1 MVAVDGFPGPF
12 ARTFPSQLMATSHS
26 SHPTPS
32 RKRPEAA
39 NARHRRLLVVMTA
52 LLGVAIA
59 LSGWHPLFPDDWWVE
74 HILVMAALPILWL
87 LYRRLPLSRVSW
99 IGIYLFLY
107 LHELGAHY
115 TYSKVPYE
123 QWTQAWLG
131 FSLND
136 SFGWQRNHFDRL
148 VHFSYGLLLALP
160 IREILARWC
169 GARGF
174 WSWFLA
180 ADVVMSTSCFY
191 ELLEWAAA
199 LVFSEEVGT
208 AYLGTQG
215 DVWDAHKDI
224 LLAVIGG
231 LITLAIA
238 IFFEARRRKAA
249 FWREWRDSLKI
260 NRETDV

>member
-1 MVAVDGFPGPF
+1 MSCVLSLLFF
-12 ARTFPSQLMATSHS
+12 AHAMAGKS
-26 SHPTPS
+26 STTPS
-32 RKRPEAA
+32 ARRGYRTAA
-39 NARHRRLLVVMTA
+39 NADRRNLLLWLTG

-59 LSGWHPLFPDDWWVE
+59 LSGWHPLMPEDWIVE
-74 HILVMAALPILWL
+74 HILVAAVLPVLWL
-87 LYRRLPLSRVSW
+87 LYRHIRLSLVSW
-99 IGIYLFLY
+99 LGIYLFLY

-123 QWTQAWLG
+123 VWTRAWFG
-131 FSLND
+131 FSLNE
-136 SFGWQRNHFDRL
+136 SFGWERNHFDRL

-160 IREILARWC
+160 LKEIIATWT

-174 WSWFLA
+174 WKWFFAL
-180 ADVVMSTSCFY
+180 DVVMSTSCFY

-224 LLAVIGG
+224 LLAVTGG
-231 LITLAIA
+231 FLTLLIA
-238 IFFEARRRKAA
+238 ILMEARKRKGA
-249 FWREWRDSLKI
+249 FWKEWKESFRLKKE
-260 NRETDV
+260 ETQEE